1 MHINKRKKIDDE
13 SFDFVYLQK
22 LMRSLFSK
30 HNDYA
35 SIDDLKEVTDELH
48 LFGVLT
54 KKQLRLFLKKHRK
67 GLIEFDKER
76 LSPFLRKEYQ
86 QDIGKKQFEYMLRRR
101 FLFSYAALIR
111 TAMEVEF
118 GDEYEQFTYKR
129 DGIEI

>member
-54 KKQLRLFLKKHRK
+54 KKQLRLFLKNIEK
-67 GLIEFDKER
+67 G
-76 LSPFLRKEYQ
+76 
-86 QDIGKKQFEYMLRRR
+86 
-101 FLFSYAALIR
+101 
-111 TAMEVEF
+111 
-118 GDEYEQFTYKR
+118 
-129 DGIEI
+129 